1 MLIKTRLSSLVSCH
15 ERLIRLPIADGNEMY
30 ATCGTEVLCFPAE
43 SELTSLAPCSHEE
56 VDTRML
62 LHVADAV
69 QKGMRKVAIRT
80 VDADVV
86 VLAVA
91 SLNNINPDELWIALG
106 TRFSFRHIA
115 VH

>member
-1 MLIKTRLSSLVSCH
+1 MR
-15 ERLIRLPIADGNEMY
+15 
-30 ATCGTEVLCFPAE
+30 
-43 SELTSLAPCSHEE
+43 
-56 VDTRML
+56 

-91 SLNNINPDELWIALG
+91 SFNNINPDELWISLG
-106 TRFSFRHIA
+106 TGFSFRHIG